1 MAAAGLAGT
10 GASMGLGSVRSLAGA
25 SGVGPTTIF
34 KAGDRPFPR
43 RPAGV
48 DTLPKIRHIVV
59 VMMENHSFDNYFG
72 MLGRG
77 DGFTLDAAGKPT
89 DSNPGPDGQAV
100 VVFPS
105 PSVCQSD
112 VDISQ
117 DWVVSHTSW
126 NHGKNDGFALAKG
139 TTPMGYY
146 GAADLPFYYSLGRTF
161 TLCDRWFCSTMAQ
174 TDPNRR
180 FLTAGSSFGLV
191 DDSFPGGATTSF
203 RPGGFGTV
211 FELLSHFS
219 IPWKNYYSNLPSS
232 LLFPYL
238 GSKYADNIVPIA
250 TYFADAAAGTLPA
263 FSLVDPNFTSSS
275 EENPQ
280 DIQNGEQF
288 AASVINAAMAGP
300 GWPETMLIWLYDEH
314 GGYYD
319 HVAPRPA
326 VRPDDI
332 APDVP
337 TAELDGDLFSWTGFR
352 VPAVVVSPWARRN
365 YVSHVVHDHTS
376 VLKLL
381 ETKWNLPALSNR
393 DANASNLLDTLELGA
408 SRPPFLTPP
417 DLTAAGP
424 VSAAEVAACAALSP
438 PGS

>member
-1 MAAAGLAGT
+1 
-10 GASMGLGSVRSLAGA
+10 
-25 SGVGPTTIF
+25 VGPTTIF

-146 GAADLPFYYSLGRTF
+146 GAADLPSTTRSGAPSRSATGGSARRCPDRPEPPLPDGR
-161 TLCDRWFCSTMAQ
+161 
-174 TDPNRR
+174 
-180 FLTAGSSFGLV
+180 SSFGLV
-191 DDSFPGGATTSF
+191 DDSSRGCNHVVSPRRLRHGLRTAE
-203 RPGGFGTV
+203 P
-211 FELLSHFS
+211 LS

-250 TYFADAAAGTLPA
+250 TYSPTLLPA
-263 FSLVDPNFTSSS
+263 PSPPSAWWTELHQLVRGES
-275 EENPQ
+275 Q

-288 AASVINAAMAGP
+288 AASVINAPWRGP
-300 GWPETMLIWLYDEH
+300 G
-314 GGYYD
+314 G
-319 HVAPRPA
+319 PRP
-326 VRPDDI
+326 
-332 APDVP
+332 
-337 TAELDGDLFSWTGFR
+337 
-352 VPAVVVSPWARRN
+352 
-365 YVSHVVHDHTS
+365 
-376 VLKLL
+376 
-381 ETKWNLPALSNR
+381 
-393 DANASNLLDTLELGA
+393 
-408 SRPPFLTPP
+408 
-417 DLTAAGP
+417 
-424 VSAAEVAACAALSP
+424 C
-438 PGS
+438 